1 LGDLA
6 QHNGRKT
13 FATNFFAAGGLEVS
27 DDQSSKVVCV
37 CGNDKQY
44 DEQLAKVIASYSD
57 DVLVLVAG
65 QFEDSVATLQQ
76 VQEVLA

>member
-1 LGDLA
+1 
-6 QHNGRKT
+6 
-13 FATNFFAAGGLEVS
+13 
-27 DDQSSKVVCV
+27 VVCV